1 MTVSISTQSP
11 DNCGSARRREL
22 AGLIEVRGL
31 GIRRCDFASEAVV
44 GLVVDLAAGDAE
56 RLPPP
61 EALSNPPKW
70 CFDYRESPLEQ
81 VISPSRWLS
90 AALTTTESSS
100 SGNHSADCSKGFGN
114 HISPT
119 IATE

>member
-1 MTVSISTQSP
+1 MTVSISTQSAGQLLVRP
-11 DNCGSARRREL
+11 AREL

-61 EALSNPPKW
+61 EALSIRPKW
-70 CFDYRESPLEQ
+70 CLITANPRWNRLCAP
-81 VISPSRWLS
+81 PAGCSR
-90 AALTTTESSS
+90 
-100 SGNHSADCSKGFGN
+100 ADDNRKFIFRPTFG
-114 HISPT
+114 
-119 IATE
+119 